1 MIFFI
6 VFFVFI
12 FAFFAFFLFFE
23 LFKLNCQHFHAVE
36 VSVPNLLFYLILFLG
51 ASILISNIQH
61 QESDSDH
68 RQSVFYSFHR
78 NAHRVLPFS
87 VDFLILIK
95 SVSSMNLLYEFFSL
109 LKNLLL
115 VVLILLSAPIFF
127 GLSSL
132 QLLISFSIF
141 SMAYFLSI

>member
-12 FAFFAFFLFFE
+12 FVFFAFFLFYE
-23 LFKLNCQHFHAVE
+23 LFKLNYQHFHAIE
-36 VSVPNLLFYLILFLG
+36 VFVPDLLFYLILFLG
-51 ASILISNIQH
+51 ASILISNIPH
-61 QESDSDH
+61 QESDSDRH
-68 RQSVFYSFHR
+68 RSVFCSSHR

-95 SVSSMNLLYEFFSL
+95 SVLLMNLLDGFFSL
-109 LKNLLL
+109 LKTLLL
-115 VVLILLSAPIFF
+115 VVLILSSALIFF

-141 SMAYFLSI
+141 SLVYFLRI